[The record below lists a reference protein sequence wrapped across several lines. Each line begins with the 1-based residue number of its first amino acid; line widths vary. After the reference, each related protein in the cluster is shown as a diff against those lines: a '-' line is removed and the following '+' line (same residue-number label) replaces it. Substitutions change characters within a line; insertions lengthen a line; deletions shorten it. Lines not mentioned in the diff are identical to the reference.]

1 MNDKNNEVLKQHFK
15 TTSKE
20 VKRACIMAKSKREEK
35 LANEKNWKGLFQYV
49 KKCRGSR
56 DSVGPLKEKVCG
68 SSCSSS
74 KECTDECKSE
84 VTVSDP
90 KGLVEI
96 FGKYF
101 GSIYSV
107 SKIDIPEI
115 QPLVEGNGIEMIEL
129 S

>member
-1 MNDKNNEVLKQHFK
+1 MEHFRQKYVVVVVVHLKK
-15 TTSKE
+15 
-20 VKRACIMAKSKREEK
+20 
-35 LANEKNWKGLFQYV
+35 
-49 KKCRGSR
+49 
-56 DSVGPLKEKVCG
+56 
-68 SSCSSS
+68 
-74 KECTDECKSE
+74 CTDECKSE

-115 QPLVEGNGIEMIEL
+115 QPLVEGNGIEMIEFSKKDVMMAL
-129 S
+129 KSVRKTCAGEPDGWN